1 MGVKV
6 KLRVRQTSEIQLR
19 DELSQPTQN
28 GDAKQESN
36 IQTKETIDGGRN
48 GKWKDNGGSGK
59 EFAKIGTPFFLCPVV
74 ICSSIFH
81 FAVPA
86 VLCFVSWL
94 FFNRISFLLFIP
106 FAAYRLS
113 HSSVTCSAHLFVLC
127 RNISRNRATTRN
139 SERNNQA
146 GSILFSHFIF
156 FSAA

>member
-1 MGVKV
+1 MGVNV
-6 KLRVRQTSEIQLR
+6 KLQVRQTSEIQLR
-19 DELSQPTQN
+19 DELSQPTQK
-28 GDAKQESN
+28 GDAKQN
-36 IQTKETIDGGRN
+36 QIFKPRKQLTGGVKENGRTRAGVERN
-48 GKWKDNGGSGK
+48 LRKLVH
-59 EFAKIGTPFFLCPVV
+59 PFLCPVV

-81 FAVPA
+81 SAVTA

-113 HSSVTCSAHLFVLC
+113 HSSVACSAHLFVLC

-139 SERNNQA
+139 SKINNQA
-146 GSILFSHFIF
+146 GSILFSPFIF